1 MFNPAWATPKRD
13 DEDNDDDDGSTKASG
28 PETARSTESDA
39 EIVAIRMH
47 FFVLVSSSKSH
58 SSFSLFSEREKLS
71 LDDDFNDFGEVV
83 DVSARRKKGAR
94 RDDDDALVRDLELVL
109 NIAVCLIIILGVVVV
124 VDIVVV
130 VVIIPL
136 LSVRVLFSIL
146 FKGIWSEKSG

>member
-1 MFNPAWATPKRD
+1 M
-13 DEDNDDDDGSTKASG
+13 
-28 PETARSTESDA
+28 
-39 EIVAIRMH
+39 
-47 FFVLVSSSKSH
+47 
-58 SSFSLFSEREKLS
+58 
-71 LDDDFNDFGEVV
+71 DDDFNDFGQVV

-109 NIAVCLIIILGVVVV
+109 NIAVCPIIILGVVVV
-124 VDIVVV
+124 DVVVVVV

>member
-1 MFNPAWATPKRD
+1 M
-13 DEDNDDDDGSTKASG
+13 
-28 PETARSTESDA
+28 
-39 EIVAIRMH
+39 
-47 FFVLVSSSKSH
+47 
-58 SSFSLFSEREKLS
+58 
-71 LDDDFNDFGEVV
+71 DDDFNDFGEVV

-124 VDIVVV
+124 DIVVV

>member
-58 SSFSLFSEREKLS
+58 SSFSLFSEREKLL

-124 VDIVVV
+124 DIVVV
-130 VVIIPL
+130 VVVIPL

>member
-1 MFNPAWATPKRD
+1 MIFA
-13 DEDNDDDDGSTKASG
+13 
-28 PETARSTESDA
+28 
-39 EIVAIRMH
+39 
-47 FFVLVSSSKSH
+47 
-58 SSFSLFSEREKLS
+58 
-71 LDDDFNDFGEVV
+71 DFGEVV
-83 DVSARRKKGAR
+83 DVSARRKGAR